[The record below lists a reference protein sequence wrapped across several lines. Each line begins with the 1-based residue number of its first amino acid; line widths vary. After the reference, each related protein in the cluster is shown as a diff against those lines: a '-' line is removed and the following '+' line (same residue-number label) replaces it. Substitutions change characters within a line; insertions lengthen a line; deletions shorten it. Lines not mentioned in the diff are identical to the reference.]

1 MGQRGK
7 QTMDLTPVDA
17 KSCSGPCLYWCS
29 TKKHNAIRV
38 GVLLLVFVVG
48 IGVGIL
54 LMWVCARKRHT
65 PNRKKKPKYHART
78 TTERPSCE

>member
-1 MGQRGK
+1 
-7 QTMDLTPVDA
+7 MDLTPVDA

-38 GVLLLVFVVG
+38 GVLLLVFGVG

-54 LMWVCARKRHT
+54 LMRVCARKDTHQT
-65 PNRKKKPKYHART
+65 EKKET
-78 TTERPSCE
+78 